1 MVDEFRREIERIQR
15 YISSGRLT
23 SFDETQTKA
32 TAIEPI
38 FRELG
43 WDVAD
48 PDEVRREYS
57 VRARPNAR
65 PVDYLL
71 FCDDTPKVI
80 VEAKRGNQSL
90 QRHQEQLQDYTGFAL
105 AKRVEI
111 AILTNGAVWWYY
123 LPLRD
128 ASWERRRVATVE
140 FNQQDSKE
148 IAQTLVD
155 LLSKENVRSGTAIQN
170 AERQQIAETLP
181 SIWNQLIIEGENTLV
196 SLLIE
201 RSQGSC
207 VRRPDTDEVRRFLS
221 TYSQQIQI
229 MTPPTAPELNAPPE
243 PEATPE
249 PARSGSTREILTAFT
264 FNGKRYEISSNG
276 RKSEASSWRE
286 MIVKLC
292 EIVHRG
298 HTDQFDDVL
307 DFRGTSRTYFS
318 RNPNDLH
325 GPRLIDGTDIFVDAK
340 YKTRIERIVKRLIPH
355 FGYDENDLSYELRT

>member
-1 MVDEFRREIERIQR
+1 MVDEVRREIEKIQG

-38 FRELG
+38 LRELG

-57 VRARPNAR
+57 VRTRPNAR

-90 QRHQEQLQDYTGFAL
+90 QRHQEQLQDYAGFAL
-105 AKRVEI
+105 AERVEI

-123 LPLRD
+123 LPLRE

-140 FNQQDSKE
+140 LNQQDSKE

-155 LLSKENVRSGTAIQN
+155 LLGKENVRSGSAVQN
-170 AERQQIAETLP
+170 AEELYSEHQISETFP
-181 SIWNQLIIEGENTLV
+181 EAWNQLVSEPDSLV
-196 SLLIE
+196 VDLLVDRTRDLCGREPE
-201 RSQGSC
+201 RDS
-207 VRRPDTDEVRRFLS
+207 VERFLS
-221 TYSQQIQI
+221 EHVQQITI
-229 MTPPTAPELNAPPE
+229 SLPLTAPECGTSSE
-243 PEATPE
+243 PTTVPISTSQVNHLV
-249 PARSGSTREILTAFT
+249 RSGRTTCKSFAFRG
-264 FNGKRYEISSNG
+264 NSYGV
-276 RKSEASSWRE
+276 SSWGD

-292 EIVHRG
+292 EIVHST
-298 HTDQFDDVL
+298 HSDQFEEVL
-307 DFRGTSRTYFS
+307 GLSKTYS
-318 RNPNDLH
+318 KNPSEIAS
-325 GPRLIDGTDIFVDAK
+325 GQSEKISGTDIFVDIHGGK
-340 YKTRIERIVKRLIPH
+340 VIERRARKLITY
-355 FGYDENDLSYELRT
+355 FGYDANDLSCEIH